1 MFALRGGGAT
11 LFSLPTII
19 RGEIHSGLDSY
30 MAV

>member
-1 MFALRGGGAT
+1 MFALRDEGAT
-11 LFSLPTII
+11 LFSLPIII